1 MRSPVVYVYSL
12 VIRDGSP
19 ASAVPALFTWPN
31 PCRKYIR
38 DTYTV
43 NGELRLPPD
52 GRLALTRHKVN
63 PKAGQ
68 RLTGEVLDIGEFL
81 AG

>member
-1 MRSPVVYVYSL
+1 MPSTVIYAYILTTWTGDRSHPPL
-12 VIRDGSP
+12 V
-19 ASAVPALFTWPN
+19 FTWPN
-31 PCRKYIR
+31 ACKKYLR

-43 NGELRLPPD
+43 DGTLALPPH
-52 GRLALTRHKVN
+52 GRLTLTRHKVN

-68 RLTGEVLDIGEFL
+68 RPVIEQLDIGEFL